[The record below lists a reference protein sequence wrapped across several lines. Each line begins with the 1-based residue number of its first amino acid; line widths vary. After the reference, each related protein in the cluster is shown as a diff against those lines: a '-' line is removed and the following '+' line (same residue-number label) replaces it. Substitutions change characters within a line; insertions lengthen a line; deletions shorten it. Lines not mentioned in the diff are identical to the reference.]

1 MILKFLKA
9 ALLVAVLMLS
19 QSAVSVAQTTKY
31 KCMVQMTNYMGE
43 GAYIVISLID
53 SKGAYEKTLYV
64 LGSDK
69 KWYKTLKEWNKFY
82 LKKPSAVVSAITGAS
97 VTGGDRAV
105 NVIEIENS
113 KINAGYKIRF
123 ESAVEDKNYNVKDI
137 EIPLTSEALAA
148 KTDGTDKGYIRY
160 VRFSAN

>member
-1 MILKFLKA
+1 
-9 ALLVAVLMLS
+9 
-19 QSAVSVAQTTKY
+19 
-31 KCMVQMTNYMGE
+31 MTNYMGE
-43 GAYIVISLID
+43 GAYISISLVD

-82 LKKPSAVVSAITGAS
+82 LKNQAGVSAVTGAS
-97 VTGGDRAV
+97 VTGGDRSV

-113 KINAGYKIRF
+113 KINAGYKLRF
-123 ESAVEDKNYNVKDI
+123 ESAVEDKAYNVKDL
-137 EIPLTSEALAA
+137 EIPLTTESLSAKSE
-148 KTDGTDKGYIRY
+148 GTGYIRY